1 MILLSIHEQFFTKR
15 ARVLRTEHMVSN
27 RSGIVVN
34 LVVVPSRLDL
44 ISEEVNLVV
53 LFQKLQTICF
63 LKTLAE
69 LPNCQTDSRY
79 NIKGGLSS
87 DQIGK
92 L

>member
-15 ARVLRTEHMVSN
+15 ACVLRTEYVVSN

-53 LFQKLQTICF
+53 LFQKLQTVCF

-69 LPNCQTDSRY
+69 
-79 NIKGGLSS
+79 
-87 DQIGK
+87 
-92 L
+92 